1 MQWHS
6 YNLCGRGR
14 RGQADRQ
21 EVRPACRAARE
32 LGHVLRNA
40 KHSKPIGHRWAN
52 LENRI
57 PWQFPMGWAMELSDY
72 LQDDDDDDV
81 VDHLTVEHL
90 PRILGIL

>member
-1 MQWHS
+1 MGVAEG
-6 YNLCGRGR
+6 GRW
-14 RGQADRQ
+14 GQGDRQ
-21 EVRPACRAARE
+21 EVRPDCRAAPE

-40 KHSKPIGHRWAN
+40 KQSKPIGHRWAN

-57 PWQFPMGWAMELSDY
+57 PWQFTKGWAMELSDY
-72 LQDDDDDDV
+72 LQDDNNDDDDD